1 MDTSFSIKKLLPPQ
15 LLKTKGMGSY
25 KKKERD
31 GRVWYEW
38 VRTVDGKPQYETGKT
53 PGILKEKV
61 DKKAGIAVAKS
72 KLKVSALYTKW
83 FSNNIEFPLKSK
95 ATNEQYRIM
104 YEQHIADKIGHRKVS
119 NVTETDIE
127 DIFITMRKK
136 GCGTSAMKH
145 TKTVLNVMFT
155 YAKKKLKAITESPV
169 KEIEISNVQEKEQ
182 KVLSVRDF
190 EKLLGAMENSRWI
203 WSIRFLLVTGMR
215 RGEMLSLKWTDIDF
229 DNRRMTLQRSNS
241 SGGEGNTKSKK
252 VFNLPVSLKA
262 LEYLEE
268 QKNQL
273 EKEKNPIL
281 YNKEL
286 SKTMLIFPSING
298 TLLRGNSYY
307 TMLRR
312 FAEDAGIKAHPHAL
326 RHTFVFLSKDKLS
339 LEELQKFVCHDRKTI
354 TDEIY
359 GNIIRENTV
368 QSADKLDEVF
378 NQFDEQ
384 VEKIKLQKAK
394 ASNQNNVIEFKKKA
408 K

>member
-1 MDTSFSIKKLLPPQ
+1 MGKQRNP
-15 LLKTKGMGSY
+15 KGMGSY

-38 VRTVDGKPQYETGKT
+38 VRTVDGKPQYATGKT
-53 PGILKEKV
+53 PGILKARV
-61 DKKAGIAVAKS
+61 DQKAGITVEKS
-72 KLKVSALYTKW
+72 KLKVSALYKTW
-83 FSNNIEFPLKSK
+83 FSNCIEFPLKSK
-95 ATNEQYRIM
+95 ATNQQYKIM
-104 YEQHIADKIGHRKVS
+104 YEQHIANKIGHRKVA
-119 NVTETDIE
+119 NVSEADIE

-136 GCGTSAMKH
+136 DCGTSAMKH
-145 TKTVLNVMFT
+145 TKTVLNGMFT
-155 YAKKKLKAITESPV
+155 YYAKKKLKIITESPV
-169 KEIEISNVQEKEQ
+169 KEIVISNVQKKEQ

-215 RGEMLSLKWTDIDF
+215 RGEMLALKWTDIDF
-229 DNRRMTLQRSNS
+229 DNRRMTIQRSNS
-241 SGGEGNTKSKK
+241 CGGEGDTKSKK
-252 VFNLPVSLKA
+252 VFHLPLSLKA
-262 LEYLEE
+262 LECLEE
-268 QKNQL
+268 QKKQL
-273 EKEKNPIL
+273 EKERNPIL
-281 YNKEL
+281 HNKEL

-298 TLLRGNSYY
+298 TLLRGDSYY

-368 QSADKLDEVF
+368 QSADKLDEIF

-384 VEKIKLQKAK
+384 VEKIKIQKAK